1 MAKWMN
7 KMGLAAI
14 NFNID
19 DSKIAGFNKGFVVD
33 SREGSPA
40 PTPIIGSHMSSNTK
54 HPRTTQISSIG
65 DSENESDKESV
76 TSWQR
81 STSYYSS
88 ISDVELSKDK
98 VNFPKELIVKKFC
111 FSLNRVYLII
121 INT

>member
-19 DSKIAGFNKGFVVD
+19 DSKIAGFHKGFVN

-40 PTPIIGSHMSSNTK
+40 TTPTIGLHFSRLSK
-54 HPRTTQISSIG
+54 QPRTKPTSSAG

-76 TSWQR
+76 MSWQK
-81 STSYYSS
+81 STSHYSS
-88 ISDVELSKDK
+88 ISDIE
-98 VNFPKELIVKKFC
+98 PIKE
-111 FSLNRVYLII
+111 RVFRLDGSCC
-121 INT
+121 

>member
-19 DSKIAGFNKGFVVD
+19 DSKIAGFNKGFVD
-33 SREGSPA
+33 SREASPA
-40 PTPIIGSHMSSNTK
+40 PTPIIGPHTSSNTK
-54 HPRTTQISSIG
+54 HQRTNQISSIG
-65 DSENESDKESV
+65 DSENESDKDSV

-81 STSYYSS
+81 SASFYSS

-98 VNFPKELIVKKFC
+98 VNFSKELIVRKFC
-111 FSLNRVYLII
+111 FSLNRV
-121 INT
+121 